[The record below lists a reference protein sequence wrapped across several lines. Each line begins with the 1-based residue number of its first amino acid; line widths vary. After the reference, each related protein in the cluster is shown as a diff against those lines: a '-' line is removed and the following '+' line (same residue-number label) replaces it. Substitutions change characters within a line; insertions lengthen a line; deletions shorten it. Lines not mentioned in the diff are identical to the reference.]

1 MAELLGGFAR
11 VASQL
16 AEAAAVFV
24 VAFASLEA
32 FVKVL
37 RIVPKA
43 RYCCLG

>member
-24 VAFASLEA
+24 VAFASLA
-32 FVKVL
+32 RVMT
-37 RIVPKA
+37 RPKNATA
-43 RYCCLG
+43 R

>member
-24 VAFASLEA
+24 VAFASL
-32 FVKVL
+32 
-37 RIVPKA
+37 A
-43 RYCCLG
+43 RAMTRPENATAR